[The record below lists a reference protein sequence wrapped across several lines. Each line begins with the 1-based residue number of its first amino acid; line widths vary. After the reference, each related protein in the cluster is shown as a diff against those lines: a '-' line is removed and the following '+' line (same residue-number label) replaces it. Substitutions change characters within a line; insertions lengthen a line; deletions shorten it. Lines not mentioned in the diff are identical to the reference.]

1 MAINVKKSFL
11 TDLNAEVK
19 GAAVKF
25 MGEKLV
31 IARAGN
37 PKYSRM
43 LGTLVEKHKAELNQ
57 KDEAADALSDQILI
71 DVMAETILLG
81 WADGAFE
88 DDNGKPIP
96 YSVNAAREQLA
107 VKDFRREISKLSDDI
122 DNFRV
127 KQEEKQVKN

>member
-1 MAINVKKSFL
+1 MAINVKKQFG
-11 TDLNAEVK
+11 TDLNAEINGSEVE
-19 GAAVKF
+19 F
-25 MGEKLV
+25 SGEKLH

-43 LGTLVEKHKAELNQ
+43 LSKLVEKHQKELNQ
-57 KDEAADALSDQILI
+57 KNDAADALSDKILI

-88 DDNGKPIP
+88 DDDGKAIP
-96 YSVNAAREQLA
+96 YSKAAAREQLS
-107 VKDFRREISKLSDDI
+107 VKDFRKEVSRMSDDI

-127 KQEEKQVKN
+127 KQEEEQVKN